1 MSKNVKGLVTGS
13 FVCFMGMFSIFTSE
27 SANADSNLNH
37 FLNEEAK
44 TFVPIEGNFHY
55 GADASLVGEN
65 VVKVTESLPDQK
77 GIVWADQ
84 QLDMTQNWST
94 EMKLF
99 LGYDQWQGNRN
110 ADGMAFVLH
119 NDPRGKEAV
128 GDFGERLGVWGVNE
142 ADNYVRNGWAVEFDL
157 YANTTNGNY
166 SMDADIYGASSMHNY
181 GHIAN
186 SYTSVEGK
194 WLDQSTKFAMWHN
207 DLMIP
212 GSTVDRL
219 NNGRTK
225 TFKASWNADTK
236 QLTYNVSYVDEA
248 DRVVDYG
255 TVTKQLDMNK
265 FGSEKLY
272 WGFTGSTGQQMA
284 DQYVGFQSFP
294 ETINAEVIPQET
306 ILGEALTIDESNL
319 SDYVTITSGD
329 DVKVASI
336 KNEVDYY
343 LIGTQNIL
351 VELSDKHGNSKTVEV
366 PVTVKWGNSVVY
378 GSYDYRSNDRSSAAF
393 TLKNGAIPY
402 ITASKGIDKI
412 NDMLHTL
419 LPEELYYSFNWFDLT
434 NKNSLLMTED
444 SNGDKFINAKGKEL
458 KIDKLKEWGT
468 NQRQQVNYGDVV
480 RAWQFE
486 TSKNWLHEDATR
498 HTYNQGKP
506 AVYYEIHQ
514 NGYRLLH
521 FNHLVSKEGTVPL
534 YSSQEYLDGQASDFI
549 NLKGYPNIK
558 ALKFSEYPDTKT
570 TGRKNAKVRVAET
583 LLATGK
589 TVEYDYDV
597 VVNVEDTREVTAQ
610 ANPQTTVLGTDRSTI
625 DYSKFVKDVKFG
637 EQTLSAD
644 QYTAELTNEIATD
657 YIGEQTAEVRV
668 TLNADKKRSVDVSVP
683 VNVIWGNSVVFG
695 SYDYY
700 ALDRTAAA
708 FTLHPGAK
716 PIITAAQGKED
727 DNMDMHNYFY
737 NQQYYSFNWF
747 DFTNK
752 QTFLMTE
759 DKMGDHYLRAEGQ
772 DLKRDT
778 LKKWGTKQKQDVNN
792 GDVVRAW
799 QAETSKNWLYED
811 EQKNTYNQ
819 DKQAVYYEITNK
831 GYRPLH
837 FNHLAAK
844 SGSIQLFTTK
854 KELDEKVNDYID
866 LKGYPNIEVLQ
877 FTDYPDTTAAGS
889 KKGTILVEET
899 LVSTNKKVQYEYEV
913 TFEVTPGELTLSAPE
928 SLSFGKIKKSKREQI
943 VPRQTENKLGLT
955 ITDSRGA
962 DRQGRWRLTA
972 QASNTEDKLAPYLV
986 YKSHSKDS
994 GRYLNQQAVEIY
1006 SQEKQTAVKEALKV
1020 DVSEEWTEDTGL
1032 LLKIPSK
1039 NDLENKEHTTK
1050 ITWNLLEGP
1059 Q

>member
-1 MSKNVKGLVTGS
+1 MLPPTP
-13 FVCFMGMFSIFTSE
+13 
-27 SANADSNLNH
+27 
-37 FLNEEAK
+37 EE
-44 TFVPIEGNFHY
+44 
-55 GADASLVGEN
+55 
-65 VVKVTESLPDQK
+65 
-77 GIVWADQ
+77 
-84 QLDMTQNWST
+84 
-94 EMKLF
+94 
-99 LGYDQWQGNRN
+99 
-110 ADGMAFVLH
+110 
-119 NDPRGKEAV
+119 
-128 GDFGERLGVWGVNE
+128 
-142 ADNYVRNGWAVEFDL
+142 
-157 YANTTNGNY
+157 
-166 SMDADIYGASSMHNY
+166 
-181 GHIAN
+181 
-186 SYTSVEGK
+186 
-194 WLDQSTKFAMWHN
+194 
-207 DLMIP
+207 
-212 GSTVDRL
+212 RL

-225 TFKASWNADTK
+225 TFKASWNAATR
-236 QLTYNVSYVDEA
+236 QITYSISYIDA
-248 DRVVDYG
+248 TGKTVDYG
-255 TVTKQLDMNK
+255 TVTKQLDMNQ
-265 FGSEKLY
+265 FGSDKLY
-272 WGFTGSTGQQMA
+272 WGFTGSTGDQKA
-284 DQYVGFQSFP
+284 AQYVGFKAFP
-294 ETINAEVIPQET
+294 QTINAEAIPQET
-306 ILGEALTIDESNL
+306 ILGEALEINEANL
-319 SDYVTITSGD
+319 SDFVTITSGD
-329 DVKVASI
+329 DVKVTSI
-336 KNEVDYY
+336 INDVDYH

-351 VELSDKHGNSKTVEV
+351 VELTDKHGNIETVEV

-378 GSYDYRSNDRSSAAF
+378 GSFDYRYNDRSSAAF
-393 TLKNGAIPY
+393 TLKNGEIPY
-402 ITASKGIDKI
+402 ITASKGIDDD
-412 NDMLHTL
+412 NEVLHSL
-419 LPEELYYSFNWFDLT
+419 LLEELYYTFNWFDLT
-434 NKNSLLMTED
+434 NKNSLLMTEK
-444 SNGDKFINAKGKEL
+444 SNGDRSINAMGKEL
-458 KIDKLKEWGT
+458 KTDKLKEWGT

-534 YSSQEYLDGQASDFI
+534 YSSEEYLDAQASDFI

-558 ALKFSEYPDTKT
+558 AIKFSEYPDTKT

-597 VVNVEDTREVTAQ
+597 VVNVEDNREINAK
-610 ANPQTTVLGTDRSTI
+610 ANPQSTVLGTDQATI
-625 DYSKFVKDVKFG
+625 DYSKFVKEVKFG
-637 EQTLSAD
+637 EQVLKPD
-644 QYTAELTNEIATD
+644 QFTAELTNQLYTD
-657 YIGEQTAEVRV
+657 HIGEQTAEVRV

-737 NQQYYSFNWF
+737 NQKYYSFNWF
-747 DFTNK
+747 DFSDK

-759 DKMGDHYLRAEGQ
+759 EKKGNHYLIAEGQ
-772 DLKRDT
+772 DLKKDT
-778 LKKWGTKQKQDVNN
+778 LAKWGTKQKQAVNN
-792 GDVVRAW
+792 GDIVRAW
-799 QAETSKNWLYED
+799 QKETFKNWLYED

-819 DKQAVYYEITNK
+819 DLNAVYYEITK
-831 GYRPLH
+831 DGYRPLH

-844 SGSIQLFTTK
+844 SGSVPLFTTK

-866 LKGYPNIEVLQ
+866 LKSYPNIEVLQ

-889 KKGTILVEET
+889 KKGTILIEET

-928 SLSFGKIKKSKREQI
+928 ILNFGKIKKSKREQI

-962 DRQGRWRLTA
+962 DRQGNWRLTA
-972 QASNTEDKLAPYLV
+972 QTSNTEDKLAPYLI

-1006 SQEKQTAVKEALKV
+1006 SQEKQSAVEEALKV

-1032 LLKIPSK
+1032 LLKVPSK
-1039 NDLENKEHTTK
+1039 NDLDNKEHTTK